1 MKATLKLFATLT
13 AHLPPEARRAGAAEL
28 ELAPGTTVGALIGQR
43 GLPRQ
48 LCTMVLVNGA
58 FVPTAKLDSRILEEG
73 DVLAIWPP
81 VGGG

>member
-1 MKATLKLFATLT
+1 MKVQLKLFATLT
-13 AHLPPEARRAGAAEL
+13 AHLPPESRRAGLAEL
-28 ELAPGTTVGALIGQR
+28 ELAPGTTVGGLIGQR

-48 LCTMVLVNGA
+48 LCTLVLVNGV
-58 FVPTAKLDSRILEEG
+58 FVAPKDLDGRVLAEG

>member
-13 AHLPPEARRAGAAEL
+13 AHLPAQARRAGLVQL
-28 ELAPGTTVGALIGQR
+28 EFAPETTVRDVIEQQR
-43 GLPRQ
+43 LPPE
-48 LCTMVLVNGA
+48 LCTLVLVNGV
-58 FVPTAKLDSRILEEG
+58 FVGPADWGGRVLAEG

>member
-1 MKATLKLFATLT
+1 MKATLKLFATLG
-13 AHLPPEARRAGAAEL
+13 ARQAPVAEL

-48 LCTMVLVNGA
+48 LCTMVLVNGV
-58 FVPTAKLDSRILEEG
+58 FVPTAELDSRILEEG